1 METEAAG
8 ILSSWVGQLGIFGL
22 LLAVLGLFMW
32 LWLRE
37 SRAVRAD
44 TETVIA
50 RKDRE
55 LASKEARIAV
65 LESEVEKLR
74 SGRDERVAELEDDL
88 AESRAQERKT
98 YLALMECRFPK
109 DGVG

>member
-1 METEAAG
+1 MEQQATG
-8 ILSSWVGQLGIFGL
+8 ILSSWLAQLGVFGL
-22 LLAVLGLFMW
+22 ALVVIGLFVW

-55 LASKEARIAV
+55 LAARDARIEV
-65 LESEVEKLR
+65 LE
-74 SGRDERVAELEDDL
+74 AELAKSLDKERQTY
-88 AESRAQERKT
+88 AE
-98 YLALMECRFPK
+98 LMACRFPEM
-109 DGVG
+109 DGK

>member
-8 ILSSWVGQLGIFGL
+8 VLSSWLAQLGIFGL
-22 LLAVLGLFMW
+22 GLAAIGLFVW

-37 SRAVRAD
+37 SRAVRSD

-55 LASKEARIAV
+55 LSARDDRIAA
-65 LESEVEKLR
+65 LEQALT
-74 SGRDERVAELEDDL
+74 
-88 AESRAQERKT
+88 ESRAKERQT
-98 YLALMECRFPK
+98 YAELMACRYPEM
-109 DGVG
+109 DGK

>member
-1 METEAAG
+1 MEQEAAG
-8 ILSSWVGQLGIFGL
+8 IVSSWVGQLGIFGL
-22 LLAVLGLFMW
+22 GLSAIGLFVW

-55 LASKEARIAV
+55 LAARDARIAV
-65 LESEVEKLR
+65 LEQELR
-74 SGRDERVAELEDDL
+74 
-88 AESRAQERKT
+88 ESRAKERQT
-98 YLALMECRFPK
+98 YADLMACRYPEM
-109 DGVG
+109 DGK

>member
-1 METEAAG
+1 MEQEATG
-8 ILSSWVGQLGIFGL
+8 ILSSWLAQLGIFGL
-22 LLAVLGLFMW
+22 GLVVIGLFVW

-55 LASKEARIAV
+55 LAA
-65 LESEVEKLR
+65 
-74 SGRDERVAELEDDL
+74 RDERIAQLEQALAVSLAKERQTYAELM
-88 AESRAQERKT
+88 A
-98 YLALMECRFPK
+98 CRFPEM
-109 DGVG
+109 DGK

>member
-1 METEAAG
+1 MEAEASG
-8 ILSSWVGQLGIFGL
+8 VLSSWLAQLGIFGVG
-22 LLAVLGLFMW
+22 LAAIGLFVW

-55 LASKEARIAV
+55 LAARDARISA
-65 LESEVEKLR
+65 LEQELR
-74 SGRDERVAELEDDL
+74 D
-88 AESRAQERKT
+88 SRAKERQT
-98 YLALMECRFPK
+98 YAELMECRFPK
-109 DGVG
+109 GGAG